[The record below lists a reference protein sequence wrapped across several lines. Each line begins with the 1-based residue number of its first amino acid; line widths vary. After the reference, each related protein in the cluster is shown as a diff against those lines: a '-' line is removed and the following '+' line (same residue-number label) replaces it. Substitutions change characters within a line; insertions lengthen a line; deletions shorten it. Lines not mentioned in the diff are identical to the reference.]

1 MPIIPKNYTREG
13 MFSFV
18 SYILQYHMS
27 DQVKYLTK
35 EGFEKLK
42 TELHFLKTE
51 KRKEV
56 AWRIQQA
63 KELGDLSENAEYTE
77 AKNEQAFL
85 EGRIIELENI
95 VKNAIIIEPSTSATP
110 STTIRIGTRFSVK
123 TDAGTSL
130 ALMLVGSQEANP
142 QEGRISNESPMGKA
156 LLGHKVGDQVEIQA
170 PKGIIAYTIQEIF

>member
-1 MPIIPKNYTREG
+1 
-13 MFSFV
+13 
-18 SYILQYHMS
+18 MS

-35 EGFEKLK
+35 DGFEKLK
-42 TELHFLKTE
+42 VELQYLKTE

-95 VKNAIIIEPSTSATP
+95 VKNAIIIEPSTSTTP
-110 STTIRIGTRFSVK
+110 STTVRIGSRFSVK
-123 TDAGTSL
+123 TDAGTL
-130 ALMLVGSQEANP
+130 LTLTLVGSQEADP
-142 QEGRISNESPMGKA
+142 KEGKISNESPMGRA
-156 LLGHKVGDQVEIQA
+156 LLGHKVGDHVEIQA
-170 PKGIIAYTIQEIF
+170 PKGIIVYTIDKIF